1 MSEAI
6 TMTATAT
13 AAPSLWAILKEDLAC
28 VFQRDPAA
36 RSTFEVLTTYPGV
49 HAVLTHRL
57 SHRLWQGGWR
67 FPARFLS
74 FLGRTLTNVDIHPG
88 ASIGRRFFIDHGA
101 CVVIGE
107 TAEIGDDVTLYHGV
121 TLGGTS
127 WNKGKRHPTL
137 ADGVVVG
144 AGAKILGP
152 ITIGERVRVGAN
164 SVVVKDV
171 PADRTVVGVPG
182 RIVDTRAGSA
192 RPLNGISLD
201 HNLLPDPVAKSIA
214 CLIERI
220 ETLEKELAE
229 LRHEP
234 APADHAGECRT
245 CTAGDLC
252 CENEAMH

>member
-6 TMTATAT
+6 TMTASLTAT
-13 AAPSLWAILKEDLAC
+13 PSLWAILKEDLAC

-36 RSTFEVLTTYPGV
+36 RSTLEVLITYPGV

-57 SHRLWQGGWR
+57 SHRLWRAGWR
-67 FPARFLS
+67 FPARLLS

-88 ASIGRRFFIDHGA
+88 ASIGQRFFIDHGA

-107 TAEIGDDVTLYHGV
+107 TAEIGNDVTLYHGV

-127 WNKGKRHPTL
+127 WNKGRRHPTL

-152 ITIGERVRVGAN
+152 ISIGARVRVGAN

-171 PADRTVVGVPG
+171 PADCTVVGVPG
-182 RIVDTRAGSA
+182 RIVDTRAGGL
-192 RPLNGISLD
+192 RPENAISLD

-220 ETLEKELAE
+220 ESMEKELAE

-234 APADHAGECRT
+234 PPAEHDAECLS